1 MCSIPFP
8 KVTRQKSQSSLR
20 TKEYGIESRIQPH
33 GNMGA
38 GEWRMPSS
46 AFISPSQFYCVCLAS
61 GSRCEILFWGGFC
74 GILSPHHRYIHL
86 SSEAIGI
93 DLSWPFL
100 DVFSASY
107 LVWGKKLA
115 ILYTAAS
122 WGTFLLSSFKN
133 LGQVKK
139 SFAIGIPN
147 MTSIGLVILA

>member
-8 KVTRQKSQSSLR
+8 KVTRQKSHSSLR

-86 SSEAIGI
+86 SSEAVGI
-93 DLSWPFL
+93 DLSYL
-100 DVFSASY
+100 TISRCIFSFIFSLGEEVGY
-107 LVWGKKLA
+107 SLHCS
-115 ILYTAAS
+115 ILGNFS
-122 WGTFLLSSFKN
+122 
-133 LGQVKK
+133 
-139 SFAIGIPN
+139 P
-147 MTSIGLVILA
+147 